1 MRKLGRLVSDI
12 SDFMEAHVS
21 VEDEKVNSEEAELN
35 NIDGVEEGAVEGVV
49 ETEDSVEAGSDQK
62 DWKAEAEALAQQLDN
77 LKDQAVRAQ
86 AEAQNVRRRA
96 EQDVEKAHKFA
107 LEKFAKELL
116 PIVDGLEKAVE
127 AEVASGNEMTTLRE
141 GVEMTLSMFLSGVKK
156 FNLEQVDPV
165 GHPFDPALHEAM
177 TMVEAPD
184 AEPNTV
190 IAAMQKGYTLNGRLI
205 RPAMV
210 VVSKGAAKV
219 DEQA

>member
-1 MRKLGRLVSDI
+1 
-12 SDFMEAHVS
+12 VS
-21 VEDEKVNSEEAELN
+21 VEEEKLNSEETELGSVESAEEN
-35 NIDGVEEGAVEGVV
+35 AVELEAVSNEDEIV
-49 ETEDSVEAGSDQK
+49 EQK
-62 DWKAEAEALAQQLDN
+62 DWQSEAEALAQQIDA
-77 LKDQAVRAQ
+77 LKDQTIRAQ
-86 AEAQNVRRRA
+86 ADVQNVRRRA

-156 FNLEQVDPV
+156 FKLEQIDPI
-165 GHPFDPALHEAM
+165 GHPFDPTLHEAM

-190 IAAMQKGYTLNGRLI
+190 IAAMQKGYTLSGRLI

-210 VVSKGAAKV
+210 VVSKGAAKI
-219 DEQA
+219 DDKA

>member
-1 MRKLGRLVSDI
+1 
-12 SDFMEAHVS
+12 MEAHVS
-21 VEDEKVNSEEAELN
+21 VEDEKLKGDEAELN
-35 NIDGVEEGAVEGVV
+35 GVNSAEQNTEEGVLEAEVISDVD
-49 ETEDSVEAGSDQK
+49 ETVDQK
-62 DWKAEAEALAQQLDN
+62 DWKAEAEALAQQIEG
-77 LKDQAVRAQ
+77 LKDQTIRAQ
-86 AEAQNVRRRA
+86 ADAQNIRRRA

-156 FNLEQVDPV
+156 FKLEQIDPV

-190 IAAMQKGYTLNGRLI
+190 IAAMQKGYTLSGRLI

-210 VVSKGAAKV
+210 VVSKGASKV

>member
-1 MRKLGRLVSDI
+1 
-12 SDFMEAHVS
+12 VS
-21 VEDEKVNSEEAELN
+21 VEDEKLNGEEAELN
-35 NIDGVEEGAVEGVV
+35 GVDSTEESAEDNVV
-49 ETEDSVEAGSDQK
+49 EAEAASDVDQK
-62 DWKAEAEALAQQLDN
+62 DWKAEAEALALQLET

-156 FNLEQVDPV
+156 FSLEQVDPV

-190 IAAMQKGYTLNGRLI
+190 IAAMQKGYTLSGRLI

>member
-1 MRKLGRLVSDI
+1 M
-12 SDFMEAHVS
+12 S
-21 VEDEKVNSEEAELN
+21 VEEEKLNSEETELGSVESAEEN
-35 NIDGVEEGAVEGVV
+35 AVELEAVSNEDEIV
-49 ETEDSVEAGSDQK
+49 EQK
-62 DWKAEAEALAQQLDN
+62 DWQSEAEALAQQIDA
-77 LKDQAVRAQ
+77 LKDQTIRAQ
-86 AEAQNVRRRA
+86 ADVQNVRRRA

-156 FNLEQVDPV
+156 FKLEQIDPI
-165 GHPFDPALHEAM
+165 GHPFDPTLHEAM

-190 IAAMQKGYTLNGRLI
+190 IAAMQKGYTLSGRLI

-210 VVSKGAAKV
+210 VVSKGAAKI
-219 DEQA
+219 DDKA